1 METHLAPNAL
11 KDEIAALQASVDLR
25 DEYYRVSQ
33 RLTEWTKHTH
43 AKGLGREKTTWD
55 KAQQVKAAL
64 ESLTTCYTDT
74 PPDWERVRYAV
85 ETAERAIA
93 MLEAHY
99 QRDIDEERVKEQRR
113 SDGSYRIYLIGDCVP
128 STLPRYTYT

>member
-64 ESLTTCYTDT
+64 ESLATCYTDT

-93 MLEAHY
+93 MLEAYY